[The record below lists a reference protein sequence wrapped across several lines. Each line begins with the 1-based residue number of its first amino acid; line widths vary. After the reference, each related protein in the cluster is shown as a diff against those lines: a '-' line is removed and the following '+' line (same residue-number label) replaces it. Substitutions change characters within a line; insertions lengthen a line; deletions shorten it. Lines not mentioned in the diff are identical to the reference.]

1 MTEVKV
7 AVTIAPEQELS
18 QSTIDDLIQFQDSI
32 DIIELRI
39 DQWTNLNEI
48 AIEKVVED
56 LQSLKLNKKLLVT
69 YRTSNQGGLGDFGED
84 DYIQILRK
92 IANCQNIDMLDIE
105 FDQTRSLNILQ
116 ELIEL
121 AHKNQVQVV
130 LSHHNFKE
138 TPKLEALKHLF
149 YKMQQLESDYIKV
162 AVMPHGKQDVLSLLN
177 AMSDTADVVSQH
189 VVGIAMSKIGL
200 ISRTAQG
207 VFGGSISYGC
217 LDTPK
222 APGQIHVSTLKKQ
235 LSMYE

>member
-92 IANCQNIDMLDIE
+92 IANCQNIDMLDI
-105 FDQTRSLNILQ
+105 
-116 ELIEL
+116 
-121 AHKNQVQVV
+121 
-130 LSHHNFKE
+130 
-138 TPKLEALKHLF
+138 
-149 YKMQQLESDYIKV
+149 
-162 AVMPHGKQDVLSLLN
+162 
-177 AMSDTADVVSQH
+177 
-189 VVGIAMSKIGL
+189 
-200 ISRTAQG
+200 
-207 VFGGSISYGC
+207 
-217 LDTPK
+217 
-222 APGQIHVSTLKKQ
+222 
-235 LSMYE
+235 